1 MRKKLFT
8 AAALSALVLLAV
20 TGCTNPTGSSQS
32 SGTIIIDTPEERIS
46 SEMISGL
53 GSGDQE
59 GKSEQTLNPDGSEKG
74 SDTVEP
80 GSATDPVID
89 DQDVDSENPDFSGL
103 WAEEIAG
110 RGTITFT
117 AKENNKYTVEV
128 SWSASAFER
137 AVWTMDAEYFK
148 GSKLLEYM
156 NCEYKIVTYTDE
168 DTFTEE
174 SVYTNGTGYFWLEED
189 DRLGWKSDNSR
200 QDGIDGSSFFKKN

>member
-1 MRKKLFT
+1 
-8 AAALSALVLLAV
+8 LVLFAV
-20 TGCTNPTGSSQS
+20 TGCTNSIGSSQNS
-32 SGTIIIDTPEERIS
+32 STIIIDLPEERIS
-46 SEMISGL
+46 SEVISDSETGEKVT
-53 GSGDQE
+53 G
-59 GKSEQTLNPDGSEKG
+59 SEQISDGTGEKG

-80 GSATDPVID
+80 GSATDPVIE
-89 DQDVDSENPDFSGL
+89 DQGANNEIPDFSGL

-117 AKENNKYTVEV
+117 ATENNKYTVEV
-128 SWSASAFER
+128 SWSASAFEK

-156 NCEYKIVTYTDE
+156 NCQYKIVTYTDE

-200 QDGIDGSSFFKKN
+200 QDGIDGTSFFKKN